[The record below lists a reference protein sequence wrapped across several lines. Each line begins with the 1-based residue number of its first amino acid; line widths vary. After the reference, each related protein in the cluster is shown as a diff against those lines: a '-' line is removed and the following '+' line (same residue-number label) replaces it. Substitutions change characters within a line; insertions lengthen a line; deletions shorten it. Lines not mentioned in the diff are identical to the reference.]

1 MSIPDKF
8 AYLGGASSV
17 PFQKENCEN
26 CDIKYSCKYRKIVA
40 RLEHL
45 KEFGKTARGK
55 TKYFLKNHTAR
66 LRGHIFRKQEVYLPV
81 LIAAILLALV
91 FVSKTAFSKTVDP
104 TNPPASLRQ
113 PTADAALP
121 EMQSLQAGLL
131 TGKALRAGNLPVED
145 SYKLKLIGT
154 DLKNRNGKICSDEN
168 KEYQKALAAKESGE
182 GNNDLKE
189 DVAEIVKNTPMAAM
203 TDAISKKP
211 RPVAAFIVGIAMKES
226 KFGVYSPKLSGRDC
240 FNYWGFKG
248 GGKTVAG
255 GYSCF
260 ESPEAAV
267 DAVGGKIEKMVAK
280 GVRTPAQAIS
290 WKCGSSCAGHGE
302 ANVKKWISDVA
313 VNFYKINS

>member
-26 CDIKYSCKYRKIVA
+26 CDIKYSCKYRKVVA

-55 TKYFLKNHTAR
+55 TKYLFKTHTAR
-66 LRGHIFRKQEVYLPV
+66 FRSHIFRKQEVYLPV

-104 TNPPASLRQ
+104 TN
-113 PTADAALP
+113 
-121 EMQSLQAGLL
+121 
-131 TGKALRAGNLPVED
+131 NLPVED

-154 DLKNRNGKICSDEN
+154 DLKNRNGKICSGEN